1 MVSTVRSHENHF
13 KLSVALHRAAFSGI
27 HQYCQY
33 FLYSSIV
40 VVRTQ
45 FQVCADDIFE
55 IFLRIWQQNMLGLA
69 FCCETVLATVV
80 VNGSVVCSG
89 LRKYR
94 KLNVVRNVII

>member
-1 MVSTVRSHENHF
+1 
-13 KLSVALHRAAFSGI
+13 
-27 HQYCQY
+27 
-33 FLYSSIV
+33 
-40 VVRTQ
+40 
-45 FQVCADDIFE
+45 
-55 IFLRIWQQNMLGLA
+55 MLGLA